1 MFNLFFHK
9 DIIIRLW
16 NNLESNRW
24 FTYLVCG
31 DTNKSERVFVSF
43 LVLALSEVEG
53 GEKRR
58 KKIKIEIYK
67 DFNLRKGFIRFD
79 YLIIFFIKFV
89 KD

>member
-1 MFNLFFHK
+1 MIH
-9 DIIIRLW
+9 IPCLW
-16 NNLESNRW
+16 G
-24 FTYLVCG
+24 Y
-31 DTNKSERVFVSF
+31 KQERKGFVSF